1 MLSNWIDEY
10 EKPERLNFAIQRK
23 MDGRKKRQD
32 IHYWNNGYVTEA
44 CKCLLKY
51 LFNHGHKNVKIDAMV
66 DNIGSNRV
74 IQKCGGVLQKTEWE
88 ERPLKNDT
96 VLVNRYIIYA
106 DENSAKTIS
115 E

>member
-1 MLSNWIDEY
+1 
-10 EKPERLNFAIQRK
+10 
-23 MDGRKKRQD
+23 MDGQLIGGIDVVGYIEGVPVIGYVSAQR
-32 IHYWNNGYVTEA
+32 YWNNGYVTEA